1 MIKEKKL
8 TNQERINQSDKRML
22 AAAVELILEKG
33 TEQTTLKEVGEKA
46 GYSRG
51 LAGYRF
57 GSKSSLFAFVL
68 TKLHHY
74 WLYYLKEATEGKV
87 GLAAIRSCT
96 DIHFQVLDKNYD
108 NVKAFYILWFEALGD
123 NADLK
128 KIVLNINIERHQ
140 SVNSWILNDASLAKS
155 YEDASILAAQYN
167 CMINGIVYQYL
178 LNSGTLKVSFDQLK
192 DLHDALNDSMATLLN
207 N

>member
-1 MIKEKKL
+1 MLVEKKL
-8 TNQERINQSDKRML
+8 TNQERIDQSDKSML
-22 AAAVELILEKG
+22 ACAVELILEKG
-33 TEQTTLKEVGEKA
+33 TEKTTLKEVGEKA

-74 WLYYLKEATEGKV
+74 WLYYLKEATAGTV
-87 GLAAIRSCT
+87 GLAAITSCT

-108 NVKAFYILWFEALGD
+108 NVRAFYILWFEALGD
-123 NADLK
+123 DADLK
-128 KIVLNINIERHQ
+128 KIVININAERHE
-140 SVNSWILNDASLAKS
+140 SVKHWIINDASLAKNHK
-155 YEDASILAAQYN
+155 DAFMLATQYN

-178 LNSGTLKVSFDQLK
+178 LASDSAQINSEELKN
-192 DLHDALNDSMATLLN
+192 LHNSLNKTMSLLLR
-207 N
+207 